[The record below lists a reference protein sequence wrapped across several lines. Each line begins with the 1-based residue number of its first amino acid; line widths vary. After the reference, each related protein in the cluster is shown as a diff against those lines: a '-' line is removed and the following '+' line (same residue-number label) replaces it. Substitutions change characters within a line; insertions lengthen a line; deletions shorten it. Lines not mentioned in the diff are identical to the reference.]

1 MAKLGPSV
9 LQVYVLDGIVSP
21 SNPTIPN
28 QGMLVLVNQDLSFYR
43 VQLWNDSRD
52 DYPAM
57 YGVLPPLGRLVIM
70 GGPAANDQNTECPFE
85 LYNTDMT
92 KPAGSKSAG
101 KVVSGPGHV
110 ITIGSGGKLQ
120 KKHKKRHR

>member
-9 LQVYVLDGIVSP
+9 LQVYVLDGIISP

-52 DYPAM
+52 AYPAM

-70 GGPAANDQNTECPFE
+70 GARRPTTRIRNVRLNFTTP
-85 LYNTDMT
+85 
-92 KPAGSKSAG
+92 
-101 KVVSGPGHV
+101 
-110 ITIGSGGKLQ
+110 I
-120 KKHKKRHR
+120 